1 LAAAVSGSVAPSG
14 DVIPKFAVDKK
25 LTDKGKVNRM
35 ELAEALVEAL
45 VEEYLAA
52 VWELERDSVIK
63 NGTRIWRTLYA
74 SWRTS
79 R

>member
-25 LTDKGKVNRM
+25 LTDEGKVNRM
-35 ELAEALVEAL
+35 ELAEAL

-52 VWELERDSVIK
+52 VWELECDSVIK